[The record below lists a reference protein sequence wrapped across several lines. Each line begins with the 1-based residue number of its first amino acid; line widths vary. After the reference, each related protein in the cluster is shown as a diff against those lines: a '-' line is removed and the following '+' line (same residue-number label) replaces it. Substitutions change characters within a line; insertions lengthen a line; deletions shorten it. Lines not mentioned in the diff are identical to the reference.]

1 MYTKPTAPRSIGGV
15 LDGAFSLWMPAL
27 KKTWLLILI
36 PSLVSMA
43 LTIPQLSDI
52 AALQL
57 GEFPALGLGSTIAQ
71 LLSLV
76 MGLVFLGFYNAM
88 VVRADD
94 TASQGGMSLG
104 QSLSIGYHAWG
115 RAFGIVLI
123 YGLIAIPFAVALGLA
138 AASIRGGPNALA
150 MASGAGLMLFV
161 YGFFLVFIFGR
172 IFLAFP
178 AMLLADQGAWESIKS
193 SWALTRGHWWRCSAI
208 LTVLAIVAYLVFL
221 VPGLVLAAVGLGSG
235 IQAAMLSPTAVV
247 ATQALGA
254 VVGVLCTPLFLAG
267 VLSMYYDL
275 KLRKE
280 GKDLAARVAALATP
294 KS

>member
-15 LDGAFSLWMPAL
+15 LDGAFSLWMPVL

-36 PSLVSMA
+36 PNLVSMG
-43 LTIPQLSDI
+43 LTIPQLSNI

-88 VVRADD
+88 VARADD
-94 TASQGGMSLG
+94 TASHGGMSLP
-104 QSLSIGYHAWG
+104 QSLSLGYNAWG
-115 RAFGIVLI
+115 RAFGIVFI
-123 YGLIAIPFAVALGLA
+123 YGLIALPIAIPLGLA
-138 AASIRGGPNALA
+138 AASLRGGPSALA
-150 MASGAGLMLFV
+150 MASGAGLILFV
-161 YGFFLVFIFGR
+161 YGMFLAFIFGR

-178 AMLLADQGAWESIKS
+178 AMMLADQGAWDSIKS
-193 SWALTRGHWWRCSAI
+193 SWGLTRGHWWRCSAI
-208 LTVLAIVAYLVFL
+208 LTVLAILTYLVFL
-221 VPGLVLAAVGLGSG
+221 IAGLVLAAVGLRSG
-235 IQAAMLSPTAVV
+235 IEAAMLSPTALI
-247 ATQALGA
+247 ATQVLGA
-254 VVGVLCTPLFLAG
+254 VVGVLFTPLFLAG
-267 VLSMYYDL
+267 ILSLYYDL

-280 GKDLAARVAALATP
+280 GADLAGRVAALAMP